1 MSYFWKPA
9 GTSTEFERQLA
20 TESYDPG
27 MGWTLKTK
35 AAQTFGLYTTPGMVA
50 FETRVAEAEKAAG
63 TYNDEQWQV
72 GYTAGEED
80 PNPHAMTEEAFKA
93 KGYDRNGAIKWTPRM
108 TEQRAQITAEDYD
121 KRQHDNA
128 IMERTSTPM
137 REALGFG
144 AALIASLPDPINLV
158 PVGGQAVRGASI
170 GRRMLAGAKAGAV
183 GTALADAVVLPSARA
198 RGEDVGF
205 GTFALDMTFGALIGG
220 GLGAGGHWLHNRRVR
235 SMAPQEEALGKA
247 FTDLGFDAAEAS
259 RRAHD
264 VVNVLADTAHRTEK
278 AEAVRSWLGGV
289 DRQDAGRLLDKA
301 MATLVKGQDM
311 DIASWA
317 ALLRGHEPVNG
328 ESLLPRGVAPGVQ
341 KTFAEMLSAVEKE
354 GVPTV
359 NFGALSPDRLA
370 ALQAIERAGDMDI
383 LRDGQ
388 LVLPS
393 NVVWGIFNKGTG
405 VLRGHHTADQLA
417 DALIDAIRFDRNAP
431 VPEGGKS
438 LAKSLTKMQDDLIE
452 KGFLTRDKDTG
463 KVGINA
469 ETSLGAE
476 RKRLIEEMVGAGEN
490 RERAESIA
498 NLHVAQA
505 LAFQKAYGVDAV
517 KALGRRSV
525 HRGMGMG
532 EGEGVRLEQME
543 EAFGVKP
550 ESMQAVRERYYG
562 TDQWMKAPNGKDT
575 NLNEHQWLQVR
586 TPEFKNWFGDWE
598 LDPKHASKVVDK
610 NGEPLVLYHGTAAQD
625 NFAVFGTGEPN
636 QTPGWQLDKEAFF
649 FSDKPVIG
657 DSYAAKSTDFRGNPQ
672 YNPNSKVYPVFLN
685 IRKPLSVNA
694 KGDSWNNIL
703 YKGEDWRTNE
713 FANLAVQKK
722 KDGVVIK
729 NVWDYG
735 PGAIES
741 TADKS
746 NVFVVYDSKQIKSA
760 IGNSGA
766 FDPNNPNILYQRG
779 WHGSPHETFLYFD
792 DNAIGT
798 GEGAQVHGH
807 GHYIAAERRIS
818 DNRYRKRLLTRA
830 GVRPRLMV
838 EGVEHTGLER
848 LGLNN
853 SLREDVQRA
862 IDALEAG
869 DPSIGKALSEELAS
883 SAEMQ
888 GAWAKTVEDVA
899 AWIKARGDAPVSK
912 ADITKQFMDALPP
925 VIRNDERSVL
935 GTEAAVDRLW
945 SLTDEHVREND
956 TRLASDIQKH
966 IEEDAVALRG
976 SADKA
981 KAKSDLVKDLDWD
994 KAVVERDKQGQLYE
1008 VEIPEDKDMLW
1019 EWARYEN
1026 QPESIRNALEG
1037 LRNGDLAFI
1046 TVDYKGAQYKRH
1058 KLKSGKVYW
1067 ESLSEKGEGVY
1078 KETNPELFERL
1089 EELASAPEAKK
1100 TYYSLFG
1107 SGDTGRKIYET
1118 LARRLGSNKAASE
1131 ALYKAGVK
1139 GIVYNGGTDGKAWVV
1154 FKGKDIQIVNTF
1166 YQQAVEDR
1174 MMELFQRA
1182 WHGTPYRFD
1191 KFTLDHIG
1199 EGEGAQA
1206 HGWGLYFAQQRM
1218 VGEGYRRKLSD
1229 GGTVWFADGK
1239 EISIADLKKYF
1250 SEKEEKRIL
1259 QYAEDALY
1267 DPESNSVD
1275 IVAKIKEDIVSV
1287 DEFVAEKAPE
1297 MRVRGVDEKRIEQL
1311 VASQLEYKKQ
1321 LQELVDKLQREKIT
1335 ASDNKE
1341 SGQVFEVEIPEDKV
1355 LLDEQKPI
1363 AEQSEE
1369 VRKALESL
1377 GIIGDTE
1384 KELNSLKAK
1393 QKEITSKR
1401 QQLLRDRD
1409 DLSRDLMK
1417 KYGDDFRLNSEKFG
1431 DSGKLEAVDRERYN
1445 SYLEKVKEI
1454 KDSDAEFKSIYDEI
1468 SQVETRRGTKVADG
1482 REAYNVL
1489 KRKLGSDKAA
1499 SLALNEAGVK
1509 GITYDGRLDG
1519 RCFVVFD
1526 EKSIQIV
1533 DKLYQA
1539 KKQAEAEI
1547 PRGMVEMQRAEPG
1560 SAEETYRIFLGPNA
1574 DASTVPHESAHIFHR
1589 ELENVV
1595 TRGGEGA
1602 NIEQARADLKAIRR
1616 YAGVAEEGKLSADD
1630 YRKVQEAFAR
1640 GFEQYLYEG
1649 VAPNAALEGVF
1660 RRMARWLSSIYEDI
1674 KRYVAGTDGV
1684 ELKDEIRQVYDR
1696 MLDPDRWNAGERMD
1710 EFRMEGA
1717 RPDYSK
1723 PAPLPEVRPDTVE
1736 NLERASDDILNEMG
1750 HSPID
1755 YEATRLVE
1763 QGQASPEHLQQLN
1776 EANAAL
1782 EHVDRV
1788 EEASLAAIECII
1800 GAA

>member
-1 MSYFWKPA
+1 MSYFWEPSSV
-9 GTSTEFERQLA
+9 STEYERQLA
-20 TESYDPG
+20 SKTYDPG
-27 MGWTLKTK
+27 MWWTLKTK
-35 AAQTFGLYTTPGMVA
+35 AAQTFDLYTTPGMVA
-50 FETRVAEAEKAAG
+50 FETRVANAEKAAG

-72 GYTAGEED
+72 GWTAGEEI
-80 PNPHAMTEEAFKA
+80 PNPHAMTEEAFKS
-93 KGYDRNGAIKWTPRM
+93 KGYDRGGAIKWTPRM
-108 TEQRAQITAEDYD
+108 TEQRAQITAEEYD

-128 IMERTSTPM
+128 IMERTSTPA
-137 REALGFG
+137 RTALGFG
-144 AALIASLPDPINLV
+144 AALIASLPDPINLI
-158 PVGGQAVRGASI
+158 PVGGQAAKGAGI
-170 GRRMLAGAKAGAV
+170 GARMLAGAKAGAV
-183 GTALADAVVLPSARA
+183 GTALADAVVLPAARA

-205 GTFALDMTFGALIGG
+205 GTMALDMTFGALFGG
-220 GLGAGGHWLHNRRVR
+220 AIGAGGHWLHSRRVR

-247 FTDLGFDAAEAS
+247 FTDMGFDAAEAS

-264 VVNVLADTAHRTEK
+264 VVNVLADTAQRTEK

-289 DRQDAGRLLDKA
+289 NRQDAGRLLDKA

-311 DIASWA
+311 DVASWA
-317 ALLRGHEPVNG
+317 ALLRGHEPANG

-359 NFGALSPDRLA
+359 NFGKLSLDRLA
-370 ALQAIERAGDMDI
+370 ALQAIERAGGMDI

-452 KGFLTRDKDTG
+452 KGFLERDKETG
-463 KVGINA
+463 KVRINA

-476 RKRLIEEMVGAGEN
+476 RKRLIEEMVGAGES

-525 HRGMGMG
+525 HRGMGFG

-550 ESMQAVRERYYG
+550 ESMQAVRDKYYG

-598 LDPKHASKVVDK
+598 LDPASASKVVDE
-610 NGEPLVLYHGTAAQD
+610 NGEPLVVYHQTEQQFEIFDISKARQD
-625 NFAVFGTGEPN
+625 SDIP
-636 QTPGWQLDKEAFF
+636 AFF
-649 FSDKPVIG
+649 FSSGTEDWAEMGGNTI
-657 DSYAAKSTDFRGNPQ
+657 AA
-672 YNPNSKVYPVFLN
+672 FLN
-685 IRKPLSVNA
+685 MRNPREGKPSA
-694 KGDSWNNIL
+694 QGKGREVRERLEREGYDGTIERE
-703 YKGEDWRTNE
+703 EDMETE
-713 FANLAVQKK
+713 FA
-722 KDGVVIK
+722 
-729 NVWDYG
+729 
-735 PGAIES
+735 
-741 TADKS
+741 
-746 NVFVVYDSKQIKSA
+746 VFRPEQVKSA

-766 FDPNNPNILYQRG
+766 FDPNNPNIFYQ
-779 WHGSPHETFLYFD
+779 FY
-792 DNAIGT
+792 
-798 GEGAQVHGH
+798 GEGGIRRLDEAESATRLADLDVARQMETAGKDAQAVKLATGW
-807 GHYIAAERRIS
+807 ERGADGKWRYEMPDAVFQKSFRDKLDTGKAVPLWKLLRGGKNNQLLKAYPSLAKYKIKLS
-818 DNRYRKRLLTRA
+818 D
-830 GVRPRLMV
+830 
-838 EGVEHTGLER
+838 
-848 LGLNN
+848 
-853 SLREDVQRA
+853 
-862 IDALEAG
+862 EAG
-869 DPSIGKALSEELAS
+869 DWRGYFSQETQTLFLSKDRATELESVAYHELQHAIQDIEHFSKGGNPRQFPNYRRELDSLQEIYDAWRKDAKVDEFIEKSLADFKAKKKTVQQHFDDLEAFENSSEFAEQLKAAREQVQEYIDWYRGKYGTAYTPEEIYTRLIGEVEARNVQSRMGMTPEERRATLAS
-883 SAEMQ
+883 A
-888 GAWAKTVEDVA
+888 TEDVA
-899 AWIKARGDAPVSK
+899 RKDQILLGVRREEP
-912 ADITKQFMDALPP
+912 
-925 VIRNDERSVL
+925 NVL
-935 GTEAAVDRLW
+935 RQE
-945 SLTDEHVREND
+945 
-956 TRLASDIQKH
+956 
-966 IEEDAVALRG
+966 
-976 SADKA
+976 
-981 KAKSDLVKDLDWD
+981 
-994 KAVVERDKQGQLYE
+994 
-1008 VEIPEDKDMLW
+1008 
-1019 EWARYEN
+1019 
-1026 QPESIRNALEG
+1026 
-1037 LRNGDLAFI
+1037 
-1046 TVDYKGAQYKRH
+1046 
-1058 KLKSGKVYW
+1058 
-1067 ESLSEKGEGVY
+1067 
-1078 KETNPELFERL
+1078 
-1089 EELASAPEAKK
+1089 
-1100 TYYSLFG
+1100 
-1107 SGDTGRKIYET
+1107 
-1118 LARRLGSNKAASE
+1118 
-1131 ALYKAGVK
+1131 
-1139 GIVYNGGTDGKAWVV
+1139 
-1154 FKGKDIQIVNTF
+1154 
-1166 YQQAVEDR
+1166 AVEER

-1206 HGWGLYFAQQRM
+1206 HGWGLYFAQQKM

-1239 EISIADLKKYF
+1239 EISVSDLKKYF

-1267 DPESNSVD
+1267 DPESTSVD
-1275 IVAKIKEDIVSV
+1275 VVAKIREDITSV
-1287 DEFVAEKAPE
+1287 DAFVAEKAPE
-1297 MRVRGVDEKRIEQL
+1297 LRARGVDEKRIEQL
-1311 VASQLEYKKQ
+1311 MASQLEYKKQ
-1321 LQELVDKLQREKIT
+1321 LQGLVDKLQREKIT
-1335 ASDNKE
+1335 VSDNKE

-1377 GIIGDTE
+1377 GVIGDTE
-1384 KELNSLKAK
+1384 KELNSLKAN
-1393 QKEITSKR
+1393 QKEIASKR
-1401 QQLLRDRD
+1401 QQLLRDRE

-1431 DSGKLEAVDRERYN
+1431 ETGKLETVDRERYN

-1454 KDSDAEFKSIYDEI
+1454 KDSDAEFKTIYDEI
-1468 SQVETRRGTKVADG
+1468 SQIETRRGTKVADG
-1482 REAYNVL
+1482 REAYKVL
-1489 KRKLGSDKAA
+1489 KSKLGSDKAA
-1499 SLALNEAGVK
+1499 SLALNEAGIK
-1509 GITYDGRLDG
+1509 GISYDGRLDG

-1539 KKQAEAEI
+1539 KKQAESEI
-1547 PRGMVEMQRAEPG
+1547 PRGMVEMRKAEPG

-1595 TRGGEGA
+1595 ARGGEGA

-1649 VAPNAALEGVF
+1649 KAPNAALEGVF

-1684 ELKDEIRQVYDR
+1684 ELKDEIRRVYDR

-1717 RPDYSK
+1717 RPDYSR

-1736 NLERASDDILNEMG
+1736 NLERASDDILADMG

-1763 QGQASPEHLQQLN
+1763 QGQVSPEHMQQLN
-1776 EANAAL
+1776 DANAAL

-1800 GAA
+1800 GAVA